1 MVLKPSAAFPP
12 FANYNRAYGGMFRW
26 ETGMTQGAIACNP
39 LRSIRRDEAGL
50 WEDTSR
56 IFSISPPVT
65 DDLSAAQTIRGGVSP
80 ELARHL
86 EAVLGAEYRRALIP
100 DRTLLRRL
108 STGSALTAEE
118 GERVLEAAH
127 LLALALRVFGSEEKA
142 RKWLSTPKT
151 RFNGSSPLVL
161 ATSAPGVRAI
171 EQLLGEI
178 EEGYFA

>member
-1 MVLKPSAAFPP
+1 M
-12 FANYNRAYGGMFRW
+12 
-26 ETGMTQGAIACNP
+26 
-39 LRSIRRDEAGL
+39 
-50 WEDTSR
+50 
-56 IFSISPPVT
+56 
-65 DDLSAAQTIRGGVSP
+65 
-80 ELARHL
+80 
-86 EAVLGAEYRRALIP
+86 IP

-151 RFNGSSPLVL
+151 RFNGASPLVL

>member
-1 MVLKPSAAFPP
+1 MPLDGV
-12 FANYNRAYGGMFRW
+12 
-26 ETGMTQGAIACNP
+26 AC
-39 LRSIRRDEAGL
+39 SQVAVIRHDEAGL

-56 IFSISPPVT
+56 IFSIDPPVT
-65 DDLSAAQTIRGGVSP
+65 DDLSAVETIRDGVSP

-86 EAVLGAEYRRALIP
+86 EVVLGVAYRRALIP

-108 STGSALTAEE
+108 SKGTMLTAEE

-151 RFNGSSPLVL
+151 RLNGAPPLEL
-161 ATSAPGVRAI
+161 ATSAPGMRAV

>member
-1 MVLKPSAAFPP
+1 MALKQPAALSPL
-12 FANYNRAYGGMFRW
+12 ANYNQAYGGIFRR
-26 ETGMTQGAIACNP
+26 ETNMTPNAIECNP
-39 LRSIRRDEAGL
+39 IRSIRRDEARL

-56 IFSISPPVT
+56 IFSINPPVT
-65 DDLSAAQTIRGGVSP
+65 DDLSAVQTIRGGVSP

-86 EAVLGAEYRRALIP
+86 EAALGIEYRRALIP